1 MIRLALTLCL
11 FTLMNGSIKAGG
23 EQCFSIFECLN
34 TCPWESGDL
43 ETPKVIYRYFIP
55 SLNTWDGWYNTA
67 NANANCG
74 DTSLYGN
81 HKPCDQVQKNVTNYC
96 NCNTRYTP
104 NWGPWCDP
112 STIPCCDPQ
121 TGCRLTCASNKIAHP
136 SQRGKPKA
144 GLPRKETR

>member
-74 DTSLYGN
+74 DTSFYGN
-81 HKPCDQVQKNVTNYC
+81 PNPCDQVQKMLQTIVIVILGILLIGDPGA
-96 NCNTRYTP
+96 TP
-104 NWGPWCDP
+104 ARSPVV
-112 STIPCCDPQ
+112 IPKLVVD
-121 TGCRLTCASNKIAHP
+121 
-136 SQRGKPKA
+136 
-144 GLPRKETR
+144 